1 VEWLSFGM
9 GIDCENLA
17 RFAADCLHSCA
28 NKPSRAGS
36 LDIKALVIS
45 HIGHSRRL

>member
-1 VEWLSFGM
+1 M
-9 GIDCENLA
+9 GIDCENPA
-17 RFAADCLHSCA
+17 HFTADGLHSCA

-36 LDIKALVIS
+36 LDIKTLVIS